1 MTSSRARVLC
11 VDDDA
16 NVLAGLRRTLRRTCE
31 VTTALG
37 AAEAIG
43 TINSQAPF
51 AVVISDFNMPG
62 MDGIEFLRW
71 VAEHAPDTASILLTG
86 NAKLDVAIAAVNAGY
101 VFKFLT
107 KPCPTEELLGAIATA
122 RSRHEAKRADRI
134 LHSQAVDHDVLTGLP
149 DRRGF
154 SNAVAQKLEREP
166 GRPLSLIVIAIDDL
180 ELVRRTLGHSAT
192 DHVIVA
198 AARRLQTAIRDP
210 RHQLE
215 HAILFRIDDRLA
227 ILWHE
232 HTTALVDLV
241 ATHLIKSLEL
251 DVPIVGQKI
260 RLAAHAGIT
269 GFGGTPVDAA
279 TAVDPLTALRN
290 AEGACLEASAAKG
303 SRIGHFS
310 ASMHARE
317 QRRLDLSQRLR
328 RADFEQHL
336 RCAFQPQWALQTNRL
351 MGIEALA
358 RWQDPELGAVSPAEF
373 VPLAEEDPEIAD
385 RLARWILADAC
396 RQRLEWRTLISE
408 DVRMAV
414 NISATQLRDDNLHER
429 ILESLASTGLPAHL
443 LEVEITESVAIAE
456 FTRSTAQ
463 LLELRRLGIG
473 VAIDDFGVGYS
484 SLSYLAELPAT
495 CLKIDRAFITGIE
508 RRTRGLDLLRGICDL
523 GRAMHMSVVVEG
535 VESLGVARWLRAVG
549 CDGVQ
554 GYAIARPAFA
564 SVFEEWFQH
573 ESPSIGTA
581 LAEGDGSGVDLRG
594 KQ

>member
-1 MTSSRARVLC
+1 M
-11 VDDDA
+11 
-16 NVLAGLRRTLRRTCE
+16 
-31 VTTALG
+31 TTALG
-37 AAEAIG
+37 AAKAIEA
-43 TINSQAPF
+43 INSQAPF
-51 AVVISDFNMPG
+51 AVVVSDFNMPG

-71 VAEHAPDTASILLTG
+71 VAEHAPDTANILLTG

-101 VFKFLT
+101 IFKFLT
-107 KPCPTEELLGAIATA
+107 KPCPPEVLLGAIAA
-122 RSRHEAKRADRI
+122 AHSRHDAKRADRI

-154 SNAVAQKLEREP
+154 SSAAAQLLEREP
-166 GRPLSLIVIAIDDL
+166 GRPLLLIVIAIDDL
-180 ELVRRTLGHSAT
+180 ELIRRTLGHSAT
-192 DHVIVA
+192 DHLMVA

-210 RHQLE
+210 RQQLE
-215 HAILFRIDDRLA
+215 HALIFRIDDRLA
-227 ILWHE
+227 ILWYE
-232 HTTALVDLV
+232 HTTARVDLI
-241 ATHLIKSLEL
+241 AAHLIKSLEL
-251 DVPIVGQKI
+251 DVPLAGQKI
-260 RLAAHAGIT
+260 RLAAHAGIA
-269 GFGGTPVDAA
+269 GFGGTTVDAA
-279 TAVDPLTALRN
+279 AVDPLTALRN
-290 AEGACLEASAAKG
+290 AEAACLEVSAAKG

-317 QRRLDLSQRLR
+317 QRRLDLLQRLR
-328 RADFEQHL
+328 HADFEQHL

-351 MGIEALA
+351 IGIEALA

-385 RLARWILADAC
+385 RLAHWILACAC
-396 RQRLEWRTLISE
+396 RQRLAWRTLIPE
-408 DVRMAV
+408 DVRIAV
-414 NISATQLRDDNLHER
+414 NISATQLRADNLHER
-429 ILESLASTGLPAHL
+429 ILQSLASTGLPANL

-508 RRTRGLDLLRGICDL
+508 RRTRGLDLLRGICSL
-523 GRAMHMSVVVEG
+523 GRAMQMSVLVEG

-549 CDGVQ
+549 CDAVQ

-564 SVFEEWFQH
+564 DVFEEWYQR
-573 ESPSIGTA
+573 ERASISAA
-581 LAEGDGSGVDLRG
+581 LAEGDASSTDSQWTR
-594 KQ
+594 

>member
-1 MTSSRARVLC
+1 M
-11 VDDDA
+11 
-16 NVLAGLRRTLRRTCE
+16 LAALRRTLRRTCE

-37 AAEAIG
+37 AAKAIEA
-43 TINSQAPF
+43 INSQAPF
-51 AVVISDFNMPG
+51 AVVVSDFNMPG

-71 VAEHAPDTASILLTG
+71 VAEHTPDTASILLTG

-107 KPCPTEELLGAIATA
+107 KPCAPEELLGAIAA
-122 RSRHEAKRADRI
+122 AHNRHEAKRADRI

-154 SNAVAQKLEREP
+154 SSAAAQLMECEP
-166 GRPLSLIVIAIDDL
+166 GMPLSLIVIAIDDL

-192 DHVIVA
+192 DHVLVA

-215 HAILFRIDDRLA
+215 HALLFRIDDRLA
-227 ILWHE
+227 ILWYE
-232 HTTALVDLV
+232 HTTARVDLV

-251 DVPIVGQKI
+251 DVPIAGQKI
-260 RLAAHAGIT
+260 RLAAHAGVT
-269 GFGGTPVDAA
+269 GFGGTAADAPA
-279 TAVDPLTALRN
+279 AVDPLTALRN
-290 AEGACLEASAAKG
+290 AEAACLEASVAKG
-303 SRIGHFS
+303 PRIGHFS

-328 RADFEQHL
+328 HTDFEQHL
-336 RCAFQPQWALQTNRL
+336 KCAFQPQWALQTNRL
-351 MGIEALA
+351 IGIEALA
-358 RWQDPELGAVSPAEF
+358 RWHDPELGAVSPAEF
-373 VPLAEEDPEIAD
+373 VPLAEENPEIAD
-385 RLARWILADAC
+385 RLAHWMLACAC
-396 RQRLEWRTLISE
+396 RQRLAWRTLIPE
-408 DVRMAV
+408 DVRIAV
-414 NISATQLRDDNLHER
+414 NISATQLRADNLHER

-508 RRTRGLDLLRGICDL
+508 RRSRGLDLLRGICSL

-535 VESLGVARWLRAVG
+535 VESLSVARWLRAVG
-549 CDGVQ
+549 CDAVQ

-564 SVFEEWFQH
+564 SAFETWYLV
-573 ESPSIGTA
+573 ESPSIGAA
-581 LAEGDGSGVDLRG
+581 LADGDGGAMDSLGT
-594 KQ
+594 Q